1 MTVRLNRI
9 GNEIVVPLPREEL
22 SRMGLD
28 EGSEV
33 EVRVYREPRRFVIT
47 PVGEPPD
54 VVGTRCQLRG
64 RLAEQGERLKEKSDL
79 LLKAM
84 QERKVLEKLRERRLA
99 EHRREI
105 GKGHRG

>member
-54 VVGTRCQLRG
+54 QEFEEMMRHYKQFARKYSSALRK
-64 RLAEQGERLKEKSDL
+64 LAE
-79 LLKAM
+79 
-84 QERKVLEKLRERRLA
+84 
-99 EHRREI
+99 
-105 GKGHRG
+105 